1 VNIDLIRRGLVEEV
15 RKKFDKLEKPK
26 NLFEATNII
35 IENDK
40 KCFIEQ
46 ELKIKEQ
53 KKNTISKT
61 FRRKQYELNKSS
73 LKNNHKNKF
82 NKHHS
87 KEELLSANYTPSSNN
102 SMTTTFLIIVNGK
115 KIKLNALIDS
125 GSARS
130 YLCKD
135 FVQAHRIPKV
145 NLPTPM
151 SIQLPNQ
158 KGMIVKQTT
167 KKLELIFMDHKE
179 LYEFFIANL
188 QLNGIALILGRDWLN
203 LHQQ

>member
-26 NLFEATNII
+26 YLFEATNII
-35 IENDK
+35 IEIDK

-53 KKNTISKT
+53 KKNTISKM

-82 NKHHS
+82 KKHHG
-87 KEELLSANYTPSSNN
+87 KELLSANYTPSLNN

-115 KIKLNALIDS
+115 KIKLCFN
-125 GSARS
+125 
-130 YLCKD
+130 
-135 FVQAHRIPKV
+135 
-145 NLPTPM
+145 
-151 SIQLPNQ
+151 
-158 KGMIVKQTT
+158 
-167 KKLELIFMDHKE
+167 
-179 LYEFFIANL
+179 
-188 QLNGIALILGRDWLN
+188 
-203 LHQQ
+203 